1 MKRKEKSEKKRKE
14 KRKREGREG
23 GRGKEVHWDP
33 PPQKTSTHKPWFQ
46 IKLGNVF
53 SCTPKVPKENFKFI
67 TCSTNKLLLLIILFI
82 DIYSVIF
89 AVSAPDTELQ
99 TSQVVNIVAV

>member
-1 MKRKEKSEKKRKE
+1 MYLDEKKRKE

-23 GRGKEVHWDP
+23 GRGKEEVHWDP